1 MKVVVQ
7 SMIEKQKRKNLR
19 ITAMQNDVNVSQVL
33 EMFIDKFIEQPQNIL
48 KILKYGK
55 LKRNIMNKEL
65 LNSYIKIKELAII
78 KGVTKQAILKVINN
92 YHCLLTLV

>member
-7 SMIEKQKRKNLR
+7 SMIEEQKRKNLR

-48 KILKYGK
+48 KILK
-55 LKRNIMNKEL
+55 
-65 LNSYIKIKELAII
+65 
-78 KGVTKQAILKVINN
+78 
-92 YHCLLTLV
+92 